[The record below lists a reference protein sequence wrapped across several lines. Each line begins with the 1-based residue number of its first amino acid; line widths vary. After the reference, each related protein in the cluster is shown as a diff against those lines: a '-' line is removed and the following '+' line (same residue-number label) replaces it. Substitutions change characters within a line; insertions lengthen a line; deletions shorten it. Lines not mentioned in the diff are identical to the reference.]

1 MDGQYKKLISERH
14 KQKPINKIVMETT
27 MPQLTEQYIKSLSD
41 KEYQA
46 YLIAKSHLGSSF
58 DLEKSIGFLEWKKA
72 QALSEKGT
80 N

>member
-1 MDGQYKKLISERH
+1 
-14 KQKPINKIVMETT
+14 METT
-27 MPQLTEQYIKSLSD
+27 TPQLTEQYIKSLSD

-46 YLIAKSHLGSSF
+46 YMIAKSHLGSSF